1 MPWQHIK
8 NRRNEVI
15 FLIRR
20 GNLYLNAA
28 TVNGA
33 YAMGFSNMYGSIT
46 RGKKANIIITK
57 PMDSYAQIPYEFA
70 HDPIDTV
77 IINGQVLVK

>member
-1 MPWQHIK
+1 
-8 NRRNEVI
+8 
-15 FLIRR
+15 
-20 GNLYLNAA
+20 
-28 TVNGA
+28 
-33 YAMGFSNMYGSIT
+33 MGFSNMYGSIT